1 MKPESRMTFSDIFEL
16 LESDLKRVEE
26 KLHSN
31 FRSDVP
37 LISTIS
43 AYLSNSGGKRIRPIL
58 VLLTSKMFGYN
69 GGERDIV
76 FSCVVEFIHTATLL
90 HDDVVDE
97 AELRRGNMSANHRWG
112 NEASVLVGDFLFSK
126 SFSLMAEDRDPRL
139 VLSVSEASKN
149 LAEGEVLQ
157 LVNTCNVET
166 TEEQYL
172 DIIFRKTAALFS
184 SCCQIGS
191 VLGNASAEEGRAM
204 MNFGKNFGI
213 AFQLMDDVLDFVGD
227 FDKLGKPLGTD
238 LIDGNVTLPLMHGY
252 WNGTDAEKE
261 RLKQVVNAHELSQ
274 SDLEEIVEMLR
285 KYNSFEYTV
294 DLGKKYAADAQKEL
308 EPFEDSPYLEALKS
322 LADYT
327 VEREY

>member
-1 MKPESRMTFSDIFEL
+1 MTFSDIFEL